1 MKEIRTTFYELRSY
15 FVPGSVMLWAII
27 ELLALTGYQ
36 SSTAG
41 IDSLSATVKAILF
54 IIIAYVI
61 GHTLHALANFT
72 IDKFPFASYPPKN
85 YFKQQFRKDFSPQAI
100 DSLFNKCVSITDIKK
115 TAGVNAAETIRD
127 SYWVCFQFVMNAQN
141 IETENFLGLT
151 GFYRGITSAMLVTFI
166 LYISAY
172 LKTSNV
178 EIGITALISLFLLVL
193 FLTRVRRFG
202 NYLAKTVYSNFL
214 HLYQMKDG
222 LQ

>member
-15 FVPGSVMLWAII
+15 FVPGSVMLWALI
-27 ELLALTGYQ
+27 ELLALTGYR

-41 IDSLSATVKAILF
+41 MDSLSPVVKAILF
-54 IIIAYVI
+54 IIISYVF
-61 GHTLHALANFT
+61 GHALHAIANFS

-85 YFKQQFRKDFSPQAI
+85 YFKSQFQKDFSPQTI
-100 DSLFNKCVSITDIKK
+100 DALFNKCVSVLGIQNTTSLNTADTIKS
-115 TAGVNAAETIRD
+115 

-151 GFYRGITSAMLVTFI
+151 GFYRGIASAMIATFVMYLI
-166 LYISAY
+166 AY
-172 LKTSNV
+172 LKTCRND
-178 EIGITALISLFLLVL
+178 IGIAAILALFLFLL

-214 HLYQMKDG
+214 HIYK
-222 LQ
+222 